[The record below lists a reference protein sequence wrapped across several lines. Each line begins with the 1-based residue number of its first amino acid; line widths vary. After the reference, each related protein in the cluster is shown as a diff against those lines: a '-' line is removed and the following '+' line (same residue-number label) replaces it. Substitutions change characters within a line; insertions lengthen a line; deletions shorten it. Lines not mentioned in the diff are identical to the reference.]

1 MKILNDIACSL
12 NWIHFEF
19 NLIQVLKFT
28 SNTLN
33 QIQNQLRRNGMQIGA
48 KGIKYMLM
56 TMVFCF
62 N

>member
-1 MKILNDIACSL
+1 MKILNDIACNL
-12 NWIHFEF
+12 NWIHFEL
-19 NLIQVLKFT
+19 NWIQVIKFT

-33 QIQNQLRRNGMQIGA
+33 QIQNQLRRNRMQIGA
-48 KGIKYMLM
+48 KGVENMLM